1 MDARSPERPF
11 LDPRQLP
18 RRPELADGGG
28 SAGCARIRAV
38 AAAGGASP
46 IRFGQFEIDLDTG
59 ELRRRGASVPLQQ
72 QPFQV
77 LAMLL
82 ERPGMLVTREHLRAR
97 IWPDAVY
104 VDFDHGLNKAVSKL
118 RRALGDAADNPR
130 YVETLS
136 RRGYRF
142 VAPVEGAPAAAASTL
157 RLIWEGRAIAVA
169 EGSSDIGR
177 DRDAAICVDAP
188 SVSRRHARV
197 VFSEGRATIED
208 MHSKNGTSVN
218 GRPIEGPVALSD
230 GDEIRVGT
238 ALLVVRAWAN
248 GSTATGSA

>member
-1 MDARSPERPF
+1 M
-11 LDPRQLP
+11 
-18 RRPELADGGG
+18 
-28 SAGCARIRAV
+28 V
-38 AAAGGASP
+38 
-46 IRFGQFEIDLDTG
+46 RFGLFEIDLDTG
-59 ELRRRGASVPLQQ
+59 ELRRRGARIRLQQ

-82 ERPGMLVTREHLRAR
+82 ERPGRLVTRDQLRAR

-118 RRALGDAADNPR
+118 RRALGDTADNPR

-142 VAPVEGAPAAAASTL
+142 VAPVEGAPAAATAPTL

-218 GRPIEGPVALSD
+218 GRRIEGPVALSD
-230 GDEIRVGT
+230 GDEIRVGV
-238 ALLVVRAWAN
+238 ALLVVRAWAD
-248 GSTATGSA
+248 GSTATGSG